1 MRVVAQHGDAA
12 LDALVAKHWGR
23 ITNGTPEEKLAEI
36 RRLNNDLRAAHGDA
50 AKGQIVFTRL
60 CVSCHMLHGT
70 GGRIG
75 PDLTQANRADRE
87 FLLQSLV
94 DPSATIRREYLA
106 SVVETMD
113 GRVLTGV
120 NADEASGSL
129 VLGTITGG
137 KEVIPLSR
145 IRSVK
150 TSDVSLMPEGLL
162 KTLTPQELRDLFA
175 FLESKPPGHST
186 K

>member
-1 MRVVAQHGDAA
+1 
-12 LDALVAKHWGR
+12 
-23 ITNGTPEEKLAEI
+23 
-36 RRLNNDLRAAHGDA
+36 
-50 AKGQIVFTRL
+50 
-60 CVSCHMLHGT
+60 
-70 GGRIG
+70 
-75 PDLTQANRADRE
+75 LTQANRADRE